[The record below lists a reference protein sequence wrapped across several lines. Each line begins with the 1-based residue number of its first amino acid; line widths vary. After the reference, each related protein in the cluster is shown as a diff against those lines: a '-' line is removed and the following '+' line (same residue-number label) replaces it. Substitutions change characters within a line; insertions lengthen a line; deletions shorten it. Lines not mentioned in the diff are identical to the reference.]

1 MSVAPCYR
9 RIFLIKYLQ
18 TKNLFSLEHSL
29 ASNFLSSFEYP
40 WQALSSL
47 KDYLAAL
54 GISLDESEF
63 IRLGDGIWAHKSAK
77 IAPSAYIAA
86 PCIIDE
92 NAELRHCAYVRGSA
106 IIGKGCV
113 IGNSTEVKNS
123 VLFDGA
129 LAPHFN
135 YVGDSILGYKS
146 HFGAGVIAS
155 NVKSDKSP
163 VTVRCGGESI
173 STGLKKLGAI
183 VGDFAEIGCNS
194 VLNPGTV
201 IGAYSAVYPLSVV
214 RGSVPPNSI
223 YKRADNVCLRRG
235 G

>member
-1 MSVAPCYR
+1 MEK
-9 RIFLIKYLQ
+9 FLQ
-18 TKNLFSLEHSL
+18 TSLSFSSERSL
-29 ASNFLSSFEYP
+29 AGGFISSFKYP
-40 WQALSSL
+40 WQALSFL
-47 KDYLAAL
+47 KSFITVF
-54 GISLDESEF
+54 GISLEGDEF
-63 IRLGDGIWAHKSAK
+63 VRLGDGVWAHKSAK
-77 IAPSAYIAA
+77 IAPSAFIAA

-113 IGNSTEVKNS
+113 VGNSTEIKNS

-135 YVGDSILGYKS
+135 YVGDSILGYKA

-155 NVKSDKSP
+155 NVKADKSP
-163 VTVRCGGESI
+163 VTVRCGEESI
-173 STGLKKLGAI
+173 PTDLKKLGAM
-183 VGDFAEIGCNS
+183 VGDFAEIGCNC

-201 IGAYSAVYPLSVV
+201 IGAYSAVYPLSNV

-223 YKRADNVCLRRG
+223 YKRAGEVCARRG
-235 G
+235 V